1 MFWSPRTTPL
11 SATRKQRSETQKK
24 IGRRKNRAERIGYFI
39 AKVES
44 FIEPDYG
51 IEVAETPISEIED
64 DPSEIESKTPRRPA

>member
-1 MFWSPRTTPL
+1 MFWSPRTSPL
-11 SATRKQRSETQKK
+11 SATRKQRSETQK
-24 IGRRKNRAERIGYFI
+24 NWAAQEPAERIGYFI